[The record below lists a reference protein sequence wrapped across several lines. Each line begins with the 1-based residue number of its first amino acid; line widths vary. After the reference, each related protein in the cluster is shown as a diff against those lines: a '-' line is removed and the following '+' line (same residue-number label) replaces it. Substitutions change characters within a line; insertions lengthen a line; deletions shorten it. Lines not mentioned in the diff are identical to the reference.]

1 MSLTPSSA
9 FARISRQLRDAEL
22 KTDAALLAA
31 ADLMSSLVQA
41 RALADVAPHKG
52 QQALIRL
59 VRAQQS
65 IIEGSNDIFRVHDVM
80 SGIGQE
86 MGLFDESTPTD
97 PFKGIDDQ
105 SDQKAA

>member
-1 MSLTPSSA
+1 MTLTPSVA
-9 FARISRQLRDAEL
+9 FARISRQLHETEK
-22 KTDAALLAA
+22 KTDAALLATA
-31 ADLMSSLVQA
+31 ELMSSLVQA
-41 RALADVAPHKG
+41 RAVADVTPHTG

-80 SGIGQE
+80 AGIGKE

-97 PFKGIDDQ
+97 PFKAIDDR
-105 SDQKAA
+105 SDRQAA

>member
-31 ADLMSSLVQA
+31 ADLMSSLLRA
-41 RALADVAPHKG
+41 RAVADVAPHKG
-52 QQALIRL
+52 QHALIRL
-59 VRAQQS
+59 ARAHQS
-65 IIEGSNDIFRVHDVM
+65 IIEGSSDIFRVHDVM
-80 SGIGQE
+80 AGIGTE
-86 MGLFDESTPTD
+86 LGLFDESTPTD
-97 PFKGIDDQ
+97 PFKAIDDQ